1 MGEAAE
7 AEAEVDDLGGGQE
20 ADRGGPERA
29 VGEGEALA

>member
-7 AEAEVDDLGGGQE
+7 AEAEADDLGGGQE

-29 VGEGEALA
+29 RWAKAKR